1 MESIRRG
8 FLREG
13 LRLLEEVGRMG
24 LGLLGGGTEV
34 DAAAAAAAAMEGAL
48 CKQIREANGCSNLTM
63 NGARAH
69 GVRVLRADIMGEV
82 HESKISVYLK
92 QPCSCTGWK
101 NAKPVINDNNPFLCR
116 PRGTGS

>member
-1 MESIRRG
+1 MAAANLLDSIRRG

-13 LRLLEEVGRMG
+13 LRLLEVGRMGLG

-34 DAAAAAAAAMEGAL
+34 DAAAAAAAAAMEGAL

-69 GVRVLRADIMGEV
+69 GMRVL
-82 HESKISVYLK
+82 S
-92 QPCSCTGWK
+92 
-101 NAKPVINDNNPFLCR
+101 
-116 PRGTGS
+116 

>member
-1 MESIRRG
+1 MDSIRRG

-13 LRLLEEVGRMG
+13 LRFEVGRLG

-34 DAAAAAAAAMEGAL
+34 DAAAAAAAMEGAL

-69 GVRVLRADIMGEV
+69 GVRV
-82 HESKISVYLK
+82 
-92 QPCSCTGWK
+92 
-101 NAKPVINDNNPFLCR
+101 R
-116 PRGTGS
+116 PLL

>member
-1 MESIRRG
+1 MDSIRRG

-13 LRLLEEVGRMG
+13 LRLLEVGRMG

-69 GVRVLRADIMGEV
+69 GVRV
-82 HESKISVYLK
+82 
-92 QPCSCTGWK
+92 
-101 NAKPVINDNNPFLCR
+101 R
-116 PRGTGS
+116 PLL